1 MNLEGHGRDEMSAE
15 LNLERTVGWFTNI
28 FPAFFELTGTG
39 EPGPDLM
46 AVKEQAR
53 AITNRGGTYGLLRY
67 MAPEASVRHKLG
79 NLPRPE
85 LTFNYLGHFDQA
97 IGAGRL
103 FQLTTEDVG
112 SERGPRNLR
121 DSLFEITA
129 LILKGELR
137 IIWIYSENLHD
148 RETVLKLMEKFM
160 ENLQLLVDHCMA
172 LGDDSHTPSDFPDVR
187 LNQVELNAIL
197 GD

>member
-1 MNLEGHGRDEMSAE
+1 
-15 LNLERTVGWFTNI
+15 
-28 FPAFFELTGTG
+28 
-39 EPGPDLM
+39 M

-53 AITNRGGTYGLLRY
+53 AAIDQGGTYGLLRY
-67 MAPEASVRHKLG
+67 MAPESSVRHKLKSM
-79 NLPRPE
+79 PRPE
-85 LTFNYLGHFDQA
+85 VTFNYLGHFDQE

-121 DSLFEITA
+121 DSLFEISA

-148 RETVLKLMEKFM
+148 RKTVLKLMKKFM
-160 ENLQLLVDHCMA
+160 ENLQRLVDHCMA
-172 LGDDSHTPSDFPDVR
+172 PGDGSHTPSDFPDVK
-187 LNQVELNAIL
+187 LNQVELDAIL